1 LGQIE
6 AVQAR
11 LAQDEIELRREIEA
25 LRAELKRDQDPN
37 RMQLIQETISVC
49 VILLLNEFMLDV
61 PWFSGFTWSNV
72 ANPWEGDRVW
82 SRSQEYHQGHSIP
95 WSGKEESHLEH
106 DNVEAIANVGHV
118 DFGSYLSL
126 S

>member
-1 LGQIE
+1 MTSANRRGSVHSHCTEESLGQIE

-49 VILLLNEFMLDV
+49 VLLLYE
-61 PWFSGFTWSNV
+61 
-72 ANPWEGDRVW
+72 
-82 SRSQEYHQGHSIP
+82 
-95 WSGKEESHLEH
+95 
-106 DNVEAIANVGHV
+106 
-118 DFGSYLSL
+118 
-126 S
+126 